1 MLYHRSEVW
10 ILYHRTVLRHGSCNK
25 KFMYMDIIFFL
36 LYLRIEDSFR
46 IYIYKKRVSHLK
58 IRLKDVIYVTESA
71 VRF

>member
-46 IYIYKKRVSHLK
+46 IYI
-58 IRLKDVIYVTESA
+58 
-71 VRF
+71 